1 MKTNP
6 AKGNVGKFMTMDW
19 KILRK
24 TLNILGSEN
33 CSDCTRIPVKILQ
46 KTECPTL
53 RMKGKLIVLKI
64 VMI

>member
-1 MKTNP
+1 
-6 AKGNVGKFMTMDW
+6 MTMDW
-19 KILRK
+19 KTLRK

-33 CSDCTRIPVKILQ
+33 CSDYTRIPVKILQ

>member
-19 KILRK
+19 KTLRK

-33 CSDCTRIPVKILQ
+33 CSDYTRTSENLA
-46 KTECPTL
+46 EDGMSDFADE
-53 RMKGKLIVLKI
+53 R
-64 VMI
+64 